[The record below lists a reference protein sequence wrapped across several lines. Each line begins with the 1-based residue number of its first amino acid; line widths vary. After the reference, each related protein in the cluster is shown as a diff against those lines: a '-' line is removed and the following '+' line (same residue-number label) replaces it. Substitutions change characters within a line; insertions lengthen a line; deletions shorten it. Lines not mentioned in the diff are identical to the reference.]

1 MPCILRILNSYYI
14 GATRRRKK
22 KGGFQSEPDVE
33 AFPLCDF
40 ISVQCKALAF
50 VTGEQSTMSS
60 LIRTGISLEQDLL
73 DKFDQL
79 IKQKGYGSRS
89 EAIRD
94 LVRDHFV
101 EEDVASNK
109 AVVATLTLIYD
120 HHQPNLS
127 EQLVAAQHDYKGQV
141 LATTHVHLDHHNCLE
156 VIILK
161 GRGGDAKKFADK
173 LLSLKGVK
181 HGKLVLT
188 NTGGGQE

>member
-1 MPCILRILNSYYI
+1 M
-14 GATRRRKK
+14 
-22 KGGFQSEPDVE
+22 
-33 AFPLCDF
+33 
-40 ISVQCKALAF
+40 
-50 VTGEQSTMSS
+50 ST

-73 DKFDQL
+73 ERFDQV

-89 EAIRD
+89 EALRD

-101 EEDVASNK
+101 EEEVASNK
-109 AVVATLTLIYD
+109 IVVGTITLVYD
-120 HHQPNLS
+120 HHQPKLS
-127 EQLVAAQHDYKGQV
+127 EQLVSAQHDYKGRV

-161 GRGGDAKKFADK
+161 GHGKDVKRFSDQ

-188 NTGGGQE
+188 NAGPSHHS

>member
-1 MPCILRILNSYYI
+1 
-14 GATRRRKK
+14 
-22 KGGFQSEPDVE
+22 
-33 AFPLCDF
+33 
-40 ISVQCKALAF
+40 
-50 VTGEQSTMSS
+50 MSS

-73 DKFDQL
+73 EKFDLL
-79 IKQKGYGSRS
+79 IKQKGYGNRS

-101 EEDVASNK
+101 DEDVASNK
-109 AVVATLTLIYD
+109 TVVGTITLVYD
-120 HHQPNLS
+120 HHQPKLS
-127 EQLVAAQHDYKGQV
+127 EQLVSAQHDYKGQV

-161 GRGGDAKKFADK
+161 GRGTEVKKFSDK

-188 NTGGGQE
+188 AINC

>member
-1 MPCILRILNSYYI
+1 M
-14 GATRRRKK
+14 
-22 KGGFQSEPDVE
+22 
-33 AFPLCDF
+33 
-40 ISVQCKALAF
+40 
-50 VTGEQSTMSS
+50 ST

-73 DKFDQL
+73 ERFDQV

-89 EAIRD
+89 EALRD

-101 EEDVASNK
+101 EEE
-109 AVVATLTLIYD
+109 VATNRIVVGTITLVYD
-120 HHQPNLS
+120 HHQPKLS
-127 EQLVAAQHDYKGQV
+127 EQLVSAQHDYKGQV

-161 GRGGDAKKFADK
+161 GHGTDVKKFSDQ

-188 NTGGGQE
+188 NAGTSHHL

>member
-1 MPCILRILNSYYI
+1 
-14 GATRRRKK
+14 
-22 KGGFQSEPDVE
+22 
-33 AFPLCDF
+33 
-40 ISVQCKALAF
+40 
-50 VTGEQSTMSS
+50 MSS

-73 DKFDQL
+73 ERFDLL
-79 IKQKGYGSRS
+79 IKEKGYGSRS

-109 AVVATLTLIYD
+109 AVVATITLIYD
-120 HHQPNLS
+120 HHQPKLS
-127 EQLVAAQHDYKGQV
+127 EQLVSAQHDYEGQV
-141 LATTHVHLDHHNCLE
+141 LAATHMHLDHRNCLE

-161 GRGGDAKKFADK
+161 GRGTDVKRFADR

-188 NTGGGQE
+188 AVS